1 MTSTLTW
8 VDYDSEARDRSLRIL
23 ALFEQKESRDELGL
37 GGVRDSFADKLFPG
51 TSTIQT
57 RLRYMLFIPWIYKA
71 LEQRRISSKEFSERA
86 ARSELSLVKP
96 LLQSGDAAGVFGK
109 VAGSSLRRLPSSVY
123 WAGLGSWGIRVCDT
137 SQDQF
142 HSQIDDVYRRRSVQ
156 SARSRD
162 SSLSGDPP
170 NTTPDPGTMTWNL
183 DLPNPPENFPD
194 VVHFELTRD
203 EALFIRDRI
212 TLSHPESLLS
222 WLALEGRPTDIS
234 APWRHPNFA
243 SMSDR
248 HKDILEHARRFSAMM
263 HGASLLYNVLLA
275 RLSQS
280 QEIEDRH
287 SEAFEKWCQEITEI
301 ALDEWS
307 LESLWEL
314 TVDDEHRITWATRSF
329 VESWISLVKSDRYG
343 ILGSDSA
350 SELIRGR
357 ETSLKKTQSRFSNR
371 DALQQWGG
379 GSGLGRLNYRWQTAQ
394 IFLNDLYRGFNP

>member
-1 MTSTLTW
+1 
-8 VDYDSEARDRSLRIL
+8 
-23 ALFEQKESRDELGL
+23 
-37 GGVRDSFADKLFPG
+37 
-51 TSTIQT
+51 
-57 RLRYMLFIPWIYKA
+57 
-71 LEQRRISSKEFSERA
+71 
-86 ARSELSLVKP
+86 
-96 LLQSGDAAGVFGK
+96 
-109 VAGSSLRRLPSSVY
+109 
-123 WAGLGSWGIRVCDT
+123 
-137 SQDQF
+137 
-142 HSQIDDVYRRRSVQ
+142 
-156 SARSRD
+156 
-162 SSLSGDPP
+162 
-170 NTTPDPGTMTWNL
+170 MTWNL
-183 DLPNPPENFPD
+183 DLPKPPAGFPNG
-194 VVHFELTRD
+194 VHFELTRD

-234 APWRHPNFA
+234 APWRHPNFG

-248 HKDILEHARRFSAMM
+248 HKDVLEHARRFSVMM

-343 ILGSDSA
+343 ILGSDRA
-350 SELIRGR
+350 RELIRGR

-394 IFLNDLYRGFNP
+394 IFLNDLYRGFSL